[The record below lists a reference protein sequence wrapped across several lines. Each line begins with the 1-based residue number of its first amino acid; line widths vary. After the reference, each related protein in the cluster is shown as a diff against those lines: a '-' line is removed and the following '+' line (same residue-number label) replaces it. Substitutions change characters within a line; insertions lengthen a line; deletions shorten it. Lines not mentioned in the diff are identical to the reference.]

1 MIDVRIYTTSYC
13 GFCQAA
19 KALLQSRAIAFEE
32 RDVTS
37 EADERQW
44 LVERTGQRTVP
55 QIFLGGVP
63 IGGFREL
70 SQLDRSGDLERI
82 VKGEQAAEPI
92 LPQT

>member
-13 GFCQAA
+13 GYCQAA
-19 KALLQSRAIAFEE
+19 KTLLQSRAITFEE

-37 EADERQW
+37 APDERQW
-44 LVERTGQRTVP
+44 LVAQTGQRTVP

-70 SQLDRSGDLERI
+70 AQLDRSGELERI
-82 VKGEQAAEPI
+82 MKGEQAAEPVSR
-92 LPQT
+92 